1 MPRKKLSILC
11 VGRHVGI
18 SKIELPTRNIRF
30 YLESK
35 NILVDA
41 RCVFHS
47 ESHHDGISFNL

>member
-11 VGRHVGI
+11 VGRHVAI